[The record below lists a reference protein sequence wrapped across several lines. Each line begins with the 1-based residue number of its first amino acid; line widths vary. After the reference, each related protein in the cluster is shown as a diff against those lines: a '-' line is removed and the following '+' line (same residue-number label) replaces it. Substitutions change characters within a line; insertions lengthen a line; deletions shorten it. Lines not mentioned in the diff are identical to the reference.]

1 MKIDKM
7 NVRILNILQR
17 DARKPVSEIARE
29 LRRAETTVRERIKL
43 METEKVIKG
52 YCAVID
58 KKALGYSTEALVFCN
73 IAPEKLNGAVEKLL
87 TLKNVGGVYHINGE
101 RRVVI
106 NVAAKI
112 NEEVWKFVHYTLIPL
127 GFVDIDSRVIMKKEV
142 KMPPEGLIESEF
154 DL

>member
-58 KKALGYSTEALVFCN
+58 KKALGYSTEALIFCN

-87 TLKNVGGVYHINGE
+87 TL
-101 RRVVI
+101 
-106 NVAAKI
+106 
-112 NEEVWKFVHYTLIPL
+112 
-127 GFVDIDSRVIMKKEV
+127 
-142 KMPPEGLIESEF
+142 
-154 DL
+154 